1 LTIQSARHDRLV
13 VLDDDDRRACVDEP
27 VEWAEH
33 WPWSTSRQWQVGSA
47 REERAMYETP
57 EDLIALNELLDRSHA
72 RAGDHLR
79 SIFTP
84 ERWIPADELVALLPG
99 VQVLNLATVSR
110 ACAPRVAPVDGL
122 FYRGRFWFGSAA
134 ASVRF
139 THLRERP
146 QVSASHTRGEELAVI
161 VHGTATLI
169 EAGDPAHAGFA
180 SYYREVYGFGWE
192 EWDLPVQ
199 FARIDAT
206 HLYTYRTGRDDGAA

>member
-1 LTIQSARHDRLV
+1 
-13 VLDDDDRRACVDEP
+13 
-27 VEWAEH
+27 
-33 WPWSTSRQWQVGSA
+33 
-47 REERAMYETP
+47 MYETP
-57 EDLIALNELLDRSHA
+57 EDLIALNEQLDRSHA
-72 RAGDHLR
+72 RAGGHLR

-84 ERWIPADELVALLPG
+84 ERRLAADELAALLSG

-161 VHGTATLI
+161 VHGTVALI
-169 EAGDPAHAGFA
+169 DRGDPAHAGFA
-180 SYYREVYGFGWE
+180 TYYREVYGFGWE

-206 HLYTYRTGRDDGAA
+206 HLYTYRTGRNDGAA

>member
-1 LTIQSARHDRLV
+1 MS
-13 VLDDDDRRACVDEP
+13 
-27 VEWAEH
+27 
-33 WPWSTSRQWQVGSA
+33 
-47 REERAMYETP
+47 ETAD
-57 EDLIALNELLDRSHA
+57 DLITLSDLLDHSYTRS
-72 RAGDHLR
+72 GDHLC
-79 SIFTP
+79 SIITP
-84 ERWIPADELVALLPG
+84 ERRIPADELVALLPG

-161 VHGTATLI
+161 VHGTATLV
-169 EAGDPAHAGFA
+169 EVGDPTHAGFA
-180 SYYREVYGFGWE
+180 DYYREVYGFGWE

-206 HLYTYRTGRDDGAA
+206 HLYTYRSVHNDGVT

>member
-1 LTIQSARHDRLV
+1 MH
-13 VLDDDDRRACVDEP
+13 
-27 VEWAEH
+27 
-33 WPWSTSRQWQVGSA
+33 
-47 REERAMYETP
+47 ETT
-57 EDLIALNELLDRSHA
+57 EDLIELTALLDRSYA

-84 ERWIPADELVALLPG
+84 ERRIPAAELVALLPG
-99 VQVLNLATVSR
+99 VQILNLATVTR

-161 VHGTATLI
+161 VHGTATLV
-169 EAGDPAHAGFA
+169 EVGDPAHAGFA
-180 SYYREVYGFGWE
+180 AYYREVYGFGWE

-206 HLYTYRTGRDDGAA
+206 RLYTYRPGRDNGAA

>member
-1 LTIQSARHDRLV
+1 MH
-13 VLDDDDRRACVDEP
+13 
-27 VEWAEH
+27 
-33 WPWSTSRQWQVGSA
+33 
-47 REERAMYETP
+47 ETP
-57 EDLIALNELLDRSHA
+57 LDLLELTELLDCSYA
-72 RAGDHLR
+72 QAGEHLR

-84 ERWIPADELVALLPG
+84 ERRIPADELVALMPG

-134 ASVRF
+134 ASARF

-161 VHGTATLI
+161 VHGTAALI
-169 EAGDPAHAGFA
+169 ETGDPANAGFA
-180 SYYREVYGFGWE
+180 DYYRDVYGFGWE

-206 HLYTYRTGRDDGAA
+206 HLYTYQTSRNGAA

>member
-1 LTIQSARHDRLV
+1 
-13 VLDDDDRRACVDEP
+13 
-27 VEWAEH
+27 
-33 WPWSTSRQWQVGSA
+33 
-47 REERAMYETP
+47 MYETP
-57 EDLIALNELLDRSHA
+57 EDLNALSDLLDRSYM
-72 RAGDHLR
+72 RSGDHLR
-79 SIFTP
+79 SIITP
-84 ERWIPADELVALLPG
+84 ERRIPAAELVALLPG

-206 HLYTYRTGRDDGAA
+206 HLYTYRTGGDDGAA

>member
-1 LTIQSARHDRLV
+1 VRDGDAS
-13 VLDDDDRRACVDEP
+13 
-27 VEWAEH
+27 
-33 WPWSTSRQWQVGSA
+33 
-47 REERAMYETP
+47 EEGAVHETA
-57 EDLIALNELLDRSHA
+57 EDLVALRDLLKRSYA
-72 RAGDHLR
+72 RAGEHLR

-84 ERWIPADELVALLPG
+84 ERRIPAEDLVALLPS

-139 THLRERP
+139 AHLRERP
-146 QVSASHTRGEELAVI
+146 QVSASHTRGEELAVV
-161 VHGTATLI
+161 VHGTATLVDP
-169 EAGDPAHAGFA
+169 GDPAHAGFA
-180 SYYREVYGFGWE
+180 AYYREVYGFGWE

-206 HLYTYRTGRDDGAA
+206 RLYTYRAVVADGAA

>member
-1 LTIQSARHDRLV
+1 
-13 VLDDDDRRACVDEP
+13 
-27 VEWAEH
+27 
-33 WPWSTSRQWQVGSA
+33 
-47 REERAMYETP
+47 MYETP
-57 EDLIALNELLDRSHA
+57 EDLIALNALLERSHA
-72 RAGDHLR
+72 RAGNHLR

-84 ERWIPADELVALLPG
+84 ERRIPAAELVTLLPG

-161 VHGTATLI
+161 VHGTAALI
-169 EAGDPAHAGFA
+169 DRGDLAHAGFA
-180 SYYREVYGFGWE
+180 TYYREVYGFGWE

-206 HLYTYRTGRDDGAA
+206 HLYTYRTGRDDGAT

>member
-1 LTIQSARHDRLV
+1 MH
-13 VLDDDDRRACVDEP
+13 
-27 VEWAEH
+27 
-33 WPWSTSRQWQVGSA
+33 
-47 REERAMYETP
+47 ETT
-57 EDLIALNELLDRSHA
+57 EDLIELTALLDRSYA

-84 ERWIPADELVALLPG
+84 ERRIPAAELVALLPG
-99 VQVLNLATVSR
+99 VQILNLATVTR

-161 VHGTATLI
+161 VHGTATLVD
-169 EAGDPAHAGFA
+169 ASDPAQAGFA
-180 SYYREVYGFGWE
+180 AYYREVYGFGWE

-206 HLYTYRTGRDDGAA
+206 RLYTYRPGRDGAA

>member
-1 LTIQSARHDRLV
+1 MH
-13 VLDDDDRRACVDEP
+13 
-27 VEWAEH
+27 
-33 WPWSTSRQWQVGSA
+33 
-47 REERAMYETP
+47 ETA
-57 EDLIALNELLDRSHA
+57 EDLLALSDLLDRSYA

-84 ERWIPADELVALLPG
+84 ERRVPADELVVLLPG

-139 THLRERP
+139 THLRERH
-146 QVSASHTRGEELAVI
+146 QVSASHTRGEAFAVI
-161 VHGTATLI
+161 VHGTAALI
-169 EAGDPAHAGFA
+169 NAGDPVHAGFA
-180 SYYREVYGFGWE
+180 NYYREVYGFGWE

-206 HLYTYRTGRDDGAA
+206 RLYTYRAVRDDGAA

>member
-1 LTIQSARHDRLV
+1 
-13 VLDDDDRRACVDEP
+13 
-27 VEWAEH
+27 
-33 WPWSTSRQWQVGSA
+33 
-47 REERAMYETP
+47 MYETP
-57 EDLIALNELLDRSHA
+57 EDLIALNEQLDRSHA
-72 RAGDHLR
+72 RAGGHLR

-84 ERWIPADELVALLPG
+84 ERRLAADELAALLSG

-161 VHGTATLI
+161 VPGTVALI
-169 EAGDPAHAGFA
+169 DRGDPAHAGFA
-180 SYYREVYGFGWE
+180 TYYREVYGFGWE

-206 HLYTYRTGRDDGAA
+206 HLYTYRTGRNDGAA